1 MYTDQIVPRGHIV
14 ALPRGAL
21 RLSAVCDCGISLS
34 YSLTLLNS
42 RHLRLI
48 SHVTHINR
56 VFKDMSCYK
65 KIHFF
70 MQFLAVV
77 NRFFESIT

>member
-1 MYTDQIVPRGHIV
+1 MSRDCCV
-14 ALPRGAL
+14 ALSRGAMG
-21 RLSAVCDCGISLS
+21 LSTVCDCGIALS
-34 YSLTLLNS
+34 YSLTILNT

-65 KIHFF
+65 IIHFF

-77 NRFFESIT
+77 NRFF